1 MIIINEKRTI
11 MDEKKH
17 IRNEMLSKRKKMS
30 GIEVKE
36 KSLKIIENLEKIEEF
51 NKSKCV
57 SIFLSFN
64 NEVDTFVIYHYLKQM
79 GKKIVVPYTAANNF
93 ELIPLY
99 LNDLD

>member
-17 IRNEMLSKRKKMS
+17 IRNEMLSKRKKKYKIEVKKRKKMY

-79 GKKIVVPYTAANNF
+79 GKKIVVPYT
-93 ELIPLY
+93 
-99 LNDLD
+99 